1 MLHPQVDS
9 AAQTACGAVG
19 DAETESS
26 GDPQGCFKS
35 SKEESDP
42 GVSTPK
48 SDKNK
53 VARPLTTLDCEVCD
67 RSLSSGRHTAAAKHD
82 IETQTFGDVNMAVD
96 TASASLVVPTCCKS
110 SSEATRQAASS
121 SSSFVDSVEFISY
134 SPGRE
139 TTSSLAHPPGRGK
152 LSGDEMDDAEGS
164 TAAAAQSGAIE
175 PAPTTVRMLL
185 LACASA
191 LCTSPS
197 NSFPLSPTLSLSRS
211 LSTPR

>member
-9 AAQTACGAVG
+9 AAQTACAVG

-42 GVSTPK
+42 GVSKPK

-53 VARPLTTLDCEVCD
+53 AARPLTTLDCEVCD

-121 SSSFVDSVEFISY
+121 SSFVDSVEFISY

-152 LSGDEMDDAEGS
+152 LSGDQMDDAEGS

-175 PAPTTVRMLL
+175 PAPTSVRMLL

-197 NSFPLSPTLSLSRS
+197 NSFPLSPTLSLSLS

>member
-1 MLHPQVDS
+1 MDS

-42 GVSTPK
+42 GVSKPK

-53 VARPLTTLDCEVCD
+53 AARPLTLDCEVCD

-96 TASASLVVPTCCKS
+96 TASASATLVVPTCCKS

-121 SSSFVDSVEFISY
+121 SWVDSAEVL
-134 SPGRE
+134 
-139 TTSSLAHPPGRGK
+139 TTLF
-152 LSGDEMDDAEGS
+152 
-164 TAAAAQSGAIE
+164 
-175 PAPTTVRMLL
+175 PAPC
-185 LACASA
+185 LACS
-191 LCTSPS
+191 L
-197 NSFPLSPTLSLSRS
+197 SFSLSLSDDLLVFGYYS
-211 LSTPR
+211 L